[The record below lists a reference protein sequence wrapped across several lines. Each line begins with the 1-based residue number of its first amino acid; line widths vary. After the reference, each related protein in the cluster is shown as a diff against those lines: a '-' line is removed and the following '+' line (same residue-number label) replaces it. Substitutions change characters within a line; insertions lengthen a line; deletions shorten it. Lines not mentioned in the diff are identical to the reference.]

1 MEKKLQIYLVDDSQ
15 EMIQKMKNNLK
26 NSHLFEVIGS
36 EMCIRDRKCPIHQR
50 RGTGT
55 ARYLGAMVHRR

>member
-26 NSHLFEVIGS
+26 NSHLF
-36 EMCIRDRKCPIHQR
+36 
-50 RGTGT
+50 
-55 ARYLGAMVHRR
+55 